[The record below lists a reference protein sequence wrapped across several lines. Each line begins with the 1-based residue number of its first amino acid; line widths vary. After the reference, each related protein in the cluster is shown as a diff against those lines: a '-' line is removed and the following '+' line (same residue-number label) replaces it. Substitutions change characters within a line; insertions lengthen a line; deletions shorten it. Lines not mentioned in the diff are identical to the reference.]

1 MYLYDQPFVTNQKY
15 IVAYSAFSIEIHL
28 SVPRP
33 KGAILKICVTLP
45 FEQGYCLIKVNILEY
60 QHQIAIG
67 VSLCRHRPIWYSSFY
82 KVTYE
87 MLKTEHM

>member
-33 KGAILKICVTLP
+33 WGAILKICVTLP

-60 QHQIAIG
+60 QHQIAIF
-67 VSLCRHRPIWYSSFY
+67 VSLCRHRPIWYRP
-82 KVTYE
+82 VQPIVHQ
-87 MLKTEHM
+87 L